1 MRFHHPLAL
10 NPLARYFV
18 GMKLPTLVS
27 GRLIKRYKRFLADV
41 TLDTGEVVTAHC
53 ANSGSMMGLKN
64 EGARVWLSVSDNP
77 KRKLKYSWELV
88 EANGVLVGINTSY
101 PNALVEEAILGGTI
115 TELAGYE
122 TLRREVKY
130 GKNSRID
137 ILLEDDNRPKAYIE
151 VKNVTL
157 VREPGLAEFPDAV
170 TARGAKHLS
179 ELADMVDE
187 GHRAVMVY
195 LVQYPGCERFKLA
208 RDIDPAY
215 GEAFDEARKRGV
227 EAVAY
232 LCDISPQQ
240 IKPVRAIPIEE

>member
-1 MRFHHPLAL
+1 MRGLA
-10 NPLARYFV
+10 PISFARYFE
-18 GMKLPTLVS
+18 GMKLPSLVS

-53 ANSGSMMGLKN
+53 ANSGSMMGLKD

-88 EANGVLVGINTSY
+88 EANGVLVGVNTGY
-101 PNALVEEAILGGTI
+101 PNAIVEEAILDGTI
-115 TELAGYE
+115 SELSGYE

-137 ILLEDDNRPKAYIE
+137 ILLEDDARPKAYVE

-157 VREPGLAEFPDAV
+157 MREPGLAEFPDAV

-195 LVQYPGCERFKLA
+195 LVQYPSSGRFRLS

-215 GEAFDEARKRGV
+215 GEAFDAARKRGV
-227 EAVAY
+227 EALAY
-232 LCDISPQQ
+232 LCDISQDE
-240 IKPVRAIPIEE
+240 IKPVRAIPIEER